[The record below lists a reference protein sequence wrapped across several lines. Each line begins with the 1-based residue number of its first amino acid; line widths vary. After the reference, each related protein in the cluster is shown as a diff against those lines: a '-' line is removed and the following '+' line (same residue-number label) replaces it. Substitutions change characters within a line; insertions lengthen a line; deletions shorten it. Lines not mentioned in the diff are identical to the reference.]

1 MQQLYLNTED
11 GTLQKNMSK
20 YCPMRLSKR
29 EIKDIDQL
37 HFIVDTCDVVRIAS
51 SDDKGLFIVPVN
63 YGYDWDVESAAKT
76 TDNDNET
83 TNASPN
89 DTKINL
95 TLWLH
100 SAKDG
105 RKARAFALNPQ
116 VAIEMD
122 IPEGLI
128 TGKFA
133 CAYSLAYRSIM
144 GTGIIT
150 KAQDK
155 DTKIHGLTKI
165 MEHLAPDVEANFS
178 EDAINHCDIYRIDVK
193 YFTGKQRQ

>member
-1 MQQLYLNTED
+1 M
-11 GTLQKNMSK
+11 QKNMSE
-20 YCPMRLSKR
+20 YCSMRLSKR
-29 EIKDIDQL
+29 EVKDIDQL
-37 HFIVDTCDVVRIAS
+37 HFIVDTSDVVRIAS
-51 SDDKGLFIVPVN
+51 SDDEGLFIVPVN
-63 YGYDWDVESAAKT
+63 YGYDWNIETVAKT
-76 TDNDNET
+76 TGNDNEFVKA
-83 TNASPN
+83 NPN

-95 TLWLH
+95 TLWVH

-122 IPEGLI
+122 ISEGLI

-150 KAQDK
+150 KVQDK
-155 DTKIHGLTKI
+155 ETKIHGLTKI
-165 MEHLAPDVEANFS
+165 MEHLAPDAEANFS
-178 EDAINHCDIYRIDVK
+178 EDAINHCDIYRIDVEH
-193 YFTGKQRQ
+193 FTGKQRQ